1 MLKPRYGLAVV
12 LAAVITGG
20 LLFTMQALIASG
32 KSALTDDRE
41 FKFLDFVRAQRQEMI
56 ERKQQKP
63 EKPPP
68 PKEPPPDMPQP
79 QQDAVDPNVQTI
91 GVAPVLVS
99 ADMSIGGFG
108 LAISDG
114 DYLPIVKVA
123 PVYPRRALSRGL
135 EGYVIVEFTVTKTGS
150 VRDPFIVEST
160 SSLFENAALKAVLR
174 FKYKPRIVDGE
185 PIEVAGVQNKIT
197 FILEDS

>member
-1 MLKPRYGLAVV
+1 MAVV
-12 LAAVITGG
+12 LAAVVTAG

-32 KSALTDDRE
+32 KSALTDDRD
-41 FKFLDFVRAQRQEMI
+41 FKFLDFVRSQRQEMV

-79 QQDAVDPNVQTI
+79 QQDAVDPNMQTI
-91 GVAPVLVS
+91 GIAPVSIS
-99 ADMSIGGFG
+99 ADMAIGGFG

-135 EGYVIVEFTVTKTGS
+135 EGYVIVEFTVTKTGT

-174 FKYKPRIVDGE
+174 FKYKPRIVDGD
-185 PIEVAGVQNKIT
+185 PIEVAGVQNKIS
-197 FILEDS
+197 FELEES